1 MVAPETQLLLSLLH
15 ESGDEMG
22 VNQMRVLIIRLGNEL
37 GAAQQ
42 AAGVTDRDFQR
53 IEAKCATPAGV
64 GCVER
69 RVDAV
74 NKKMWNDVRPAAQQ
88 RSGQASGRSVSGD
101 AVADAA
107 TGEHV
112 ADVGCGREIATLGC
126 GGHGGGGGVV
136 IDHPKNSESTGV
148 VTNPVRLN
156 KRLRKKKLRAE
167 AAVQTAMQVA
177 AAGACAVDALGMGAA
192 LVMGAQY
199 LLCDAKI
206 AGVDAVNV
214 DECVLVAALDAA
226 ATDVGVARSLA
237 E

>member
-107 TGEHV
+107 AGGHVAV
-112 ADVGCGREIATLGC
+112 ADVGCGRGIATLGC
-126 GGHGGGGGVV
+126 GGGGGGVV

-148 VTNPVRLN
+148 VTNPVRLD

-177 AAGACAVDALGMGAA
+177 AAGAVGA
-192 LVMGAQY
+192 LVMGDEVGY
-199 LLCDAKI
+199 LL
-206 AGVDAVNV
+206 
-214 DECVLVAALDAA
+214 
-226 ATDVGVARSLA
+226 
-237 E
+237 